1 LCVWQLRGITTEQG
15 QRALEE
21 AEMSGEDVLGMK
33 PGLFVRM
40 VGLALKGGHGMSA
53 VPAVVVA
60 EWLLEQRNRVIER
73 QQHILQAP
81 PSGHRGG
88 SGGGGERLREL
99 ERQNEVLRRQLEE
112 LKTSR
117 HELVPPAPQP
127 PPAAVPHDAAA
138 FDLATM
144 AMEDVVEYEH
154 QMHVHVFATNATMQ
168 LRWQVAERDRHI
180 AELEG
185 RLARNHRGGDSGSG
199 GIPPSPPP
207 VEIEPTPALET
218 EPESESEAT
227 PVLSINEGSG
237 PEPAPVVPPEVLV
250 PPSGLVPSPPATPP
264 VHVPEG
270 TPHVRDRPLLQNI
283 ELPEPEPEPESE
295 LEPEPD
301 DAVPASWEAE
311 RNGLLGRIAS
321 PDEILHWWPD
331 AATADAA
338 TANATGPPVSD
349 LARYR
354 RANTIAHAIDL
365 GSGPASDYLAM
376 IERPQAEKAAQR
388 EAETKAA
395 RLAEEQSLSE
405 ELETLER
412 HGRVDGR

>member
-1 LCVWQLRGITTEQG
+1 MCVWQLRGITTEQG

-154 QMHVHVFATNATMQ
+154 QMHVHV
-168 LRWQVAERDRHI
+168 LC
-180 AELEG
+180 
-185 RLARNHRGGDSGSG
+185 
-199 GIPPSPPP
+199 
-207 VEIEPTPALET
+207 
-218 EPESESEAT
+218 
-227 PVLSINEGSG
+227 
-237 PEPAPVVPPEVLV
+237 
-250 PPSGLVPSPPATPP
+250 
-264 VHVPEG
+264 
-270 TPHVRDRPLLQNI
+270 
-283 ELPEPEPEPESE
+283 
-295 LEPEPD
+295 
-301 DAVPASWEAE
+301 
-311 RNGLLGRIAS
+311 
-321 PDEILHWWPD
+321 
-331 AATADAA
+331 
-338 TANATGPPVSD
+338 
-349 LARYR
+349 
-354 RANTIAHAIDL
+354 
-365 GSGPASDYLAM
+365 
-376 IERPQAEKAAQR
+376 
-388 EAETKAA
+388 
-395 RLAEEQSLSE
+395 
-405 ELETLER
+405 
-412 HGRVDGR
+412 